1 MKPVYDFPSWR
12 HHCFEFTLFG
22 QQEGIEAVKTCSSC
36 LLFIWKYLERMSKTN
51 NVGTKYGNT
60 ANQLLPA
67 CIQVLMCICSFLD
80 RISEVRQ
87 PEYLPSEQVCAGF
100 KFSSMSSLSIVLVYV
115 IVYSLPKFF
124 ETIWLY
130 ENNINIIF

>member
-22 QQEGIEAVKTCSSC
+22 QQEGIAAVKTCSSC

-87 PEYLPSEQVCAGF
+87 PEYLPSEQVLCRIQILF
-100 KFSSMSSLSIVLVYV
+100 YVVTQHRISLRYC
-115 IVYSLPKFF
+115 
-124 ETIWLY
+124 
-130 ENNINIIF
+130 IFIALTF